1 MAFDINE
8 YIKSKAGGIGGGL
21 GGLAGLF
28 GVGKGKNPADA
39 ANEYINQIP
48 GQTNQYYQPYMDAGN
63 DSVKKLMGML
73 GQNPT
78 DTYNKLGE
86 GYKQSPGY
94 KFQLEQA
101 LSSGNAANAA
111 GGMLGSPQ
119 HVQQNEEL
127 AQDVASK
134 DYEKYM
140 QNVLGLNSQNMQG
153 LSGLAGL
160 GANASNQYGTM
171 MSNVLGQKGAN
182 AYQGQKGLNEGNQ
195 SNWANVFGALPWL
208 YM

>member
-1 MAFDINE
+1 MAFDI
-8 YIKSKAGGIGGGL
+8 SQLMKAGGLAGGL

-28 GVGKGKNPADA
+28 GFGKGKNPADV
-39 ANEYINQIP
+39 ANQTLQQIP
-48 GQTNQYYQPYMDAGN
+48 GQTQQYYQPYMDAGN
-63 DSVKKLMGML
+63 QSMSQLMQML

-101 LSSGNAANAA
+101 LASGNSANAA

-127 AQDVASK
+127 AQNVAAK
-134 DYEKYM
+134 DYDEYM
-140 QNVLGLNSQNMQG
+140 KNVLGLNSQNMQG

-160 GANASNQYGTM
+160 GANAANQYGSGIASNLGQQAQYGYAGQAGQNQQNQQNW
-171 MSNVLGQKGAN
+171 SNVFN
-182 AYQGQKGLNEGNQ
+182 
-195 SNWANVFGALPWL
+195 ALPWL
-208 YM
+208 FM